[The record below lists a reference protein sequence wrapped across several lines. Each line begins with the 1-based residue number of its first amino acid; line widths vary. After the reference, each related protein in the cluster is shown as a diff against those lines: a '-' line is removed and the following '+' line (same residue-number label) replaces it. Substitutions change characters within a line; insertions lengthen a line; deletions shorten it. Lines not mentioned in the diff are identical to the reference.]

1 MEAILSFGRWDDSV
15 FGMAI
20 DNDLEYAQRDEEFFY
35 TYDGVDYKATHA
47 EIGYLVAKWIADN
60 LFIDMEFKGLHYAK
74 DYFTGELDGF
84 IMQMDTKAEKALDDY
99 LRKWKLWDEYERR
112 LAEGVKPEEGYMP
125 FYTSIHAVPE
135 TIRVAVKLEILFE
148 KEESFIDQYV
158 MENLEAVF
166 TPLTKH
172 NKPLSFFSGTG
183 EPVIGADYQGG
194 TYCWKCFPLN
204 SDDELPDTFSYS
216 VVYDE
221 EALEGYWCSVCGG
234 DIV

>member
-15 FGMAI
+15 LGMAI

-35 TYDGVDYKATHA
+35 TYDGVDYPATHA
-47 EIGYLVAKWIADN
+47 EIGRLVAKWIGDN

-74 DYFTGELDGF
+74 DYYTGELDGF
-84 IMQMDTKAEKALDDY
+84 IMEIGDAGLKALDNY
-99 LRKWKLWDEYERR
+99 LDKWGLRERYR
-112 LAEGVKPEEGYMP
+112 HLLQDAVKPGDGYMP
-125 FYTSIHAVPE
+125 FYSNVKDIPDSLRAM
-135 TIRVAVKLEILFE
+135 VKLGLVYE
-148 KEESFIDQYV
+148 KEEAFISDYV
-158 MENLEAVF
+158 MENLEAVLK
-166 TPLTKH
+166 PLAPH

-204 SDDELPDTFSYS
+204 SNNELPDTFSYS

-221 EALEGYWCSVCGG
+221 EALEGYCCSVCGG